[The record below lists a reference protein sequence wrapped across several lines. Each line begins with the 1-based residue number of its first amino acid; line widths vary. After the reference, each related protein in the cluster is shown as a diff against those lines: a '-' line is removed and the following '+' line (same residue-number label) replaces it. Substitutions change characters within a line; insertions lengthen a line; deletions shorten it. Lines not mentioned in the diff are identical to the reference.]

1 MSTMRITRTGYALAY
16 KNSVDKVEDFILPLK
31 VFRKRE
37 SCIEYRKMA
46 LFDSPLYVPVKVR
59 LMCISEEE

>member
-1 MSTMRITRTGYALAY
+1 MSMRITRTGYALAY
-16 KNSVDKVEDFILPLK
+16 KNSVDKVNDFILPLK

-37 SCIEYRKMA
+37 SCIDYRKKM

-59 LMCISEEE
+59 IVCISEEE